1 MRRMI
6 NKIGETA
13 MTTLTDTQSR
23 ILNAASRRAGNLAMP
38 LPKGLHGA
46 VAKKVVGM
54 MIERGF
60 LEEVEANIKKCEP
73 LWRETGDGCGTTLV
87 ATSAGLAAIGV
98 DPVVVQAIAKLRNGP
113 REVAADKMEAKP
125 AKPRSGTKQIQL
137 IALLETPTGSSLDE
151 IVAATGWQA
160 HTVRGAISGTLKKK
174 LGLSVTSEK
183 VEGRGRIYRI
193 CN

>member
-6 NKIGETA
+6 NETGETA
-13 MTTLTDTQSR
+13 MTKLTDTQSR

-54 MIERGF
+54 MIERGL
-60 LEEVEANIKKCEP
+60 LEEVEANTKKREP
-73 LWRETGDGCGTTLV
+73 LWRETGDGRGTTLV

-98 DPVVVQAIAKLRNGP
+98 DPVVVQAIAKLRNSS
-113 REVAADKMEAKP
+113 REVAAGSVEAKLV
-125 AKPRSGTKQIQL
+125 KPRGGTRQAQL
-137 IALLETPTGSSLDE
+137 IAMLETPTGSSLDE
-151 IVAATGWQA
+151 IVTATGWQA

-174 LGLSVTSEK
+174 LGLAVISEK
-183 VEGRGRIYRI
+183 VEGRGRVYRI
-193 CN
+193 A

>member
-1 MRRMI
+1 MI
-6 NKIGETA
+6 K
-13 MTTLTDTQSR
+13 LTDTQTR
-23 ILNAASRRAGNLAMP
+23 ILNTASRRAGNRAMP

-54 MIERGF
+54 MTERGF
-60 LEEVEANIKKCEP
+60 IEEVEANVRKGEP

-113 REVAADKMEAKP
+113 REGAVGTNEDKP
-125 AKPRSGTKQIQL
+125 VKPRGGTKQTQL
-137 IALLETPTGSSLDE
+137 IALLETPTGASLDE

-174 LGLSVTSEK
+174 LGLAVVSQK
-183 VEGRGRIYRI
+183 VDGRGRVYRI
-193 CN
+193 I

>member
-1 MRRMI
+1 
-6 NKIGETA
+6 
-13 MTTLTDTQSR
+13 MTKLTDTQSR

-54 MIERGF
+54 MLERGF
-60 LEEVEANIKKCEP
+60 IEEVEANTKKGEP

-113 REVAADKMEAKP
+113 REGVAGTAEAKS
-125 AKPRSGTKQIQL
+125 AKPRSGTKQTQL
-137 IALLETPTGSSLDE
+137 IALLETPTGASLDE
-151 IVAATGWQA
+151 IVAATGWQT

-174 LGLSVTSEK
+174 LGLKVISEK
-183 VEGRGRIYRI
+183 IEGRGRVYRI
-193 CN
+193 G

>member
-1 MRRMI
+1 MI
-6 NKIGETA
+6 NETGDLA
-13 MTTLTDTQSR
+13 MTKLTDAQSR

-54 MIERGF
+54 MIERR
-60 LEEVEANIKKCEP
+60 LLDEVEANTRKCEP

-98 DPVVVQAIAKLRNGP
+98 DPVVVQAIAKFRNGP
-113 REVAADKMEAKP
+113 REVAADTAETKP
-125 AKPRSGTKQIQL
+125 AKPRVGTKKTQL
-137 IALLETPTGSSLDE
+137 IALLETPTGASLDE

-174 LGLSVTSEK
+174 LGLAVISEK
-183 VEGRGRIYRI
+183 VEGRGRVYRI
-193 CN
+193 AN

>member
-1 MRRMI
+1 
-6 NKIGETA
+6 
-13 MTTLTDTQSR
+13 MTKLTDTQAR
-23 ILNAASRRAGNLAMP
+23 ILHAASRRAGNLAMP

-46 VAKKVVGM
+46 VAKKLVGI

-60 LEEVEANIKKCEP
+60 IEEVEANTKKGEP
-73 LWRETGDGCGTTLV
+73 LWRETGDGLGTTLV

-113 REVAADKMEAKP
+113 RKVAAGTVEAKP
-125 AKPRSGTKQIQL
+125 AKPRVGTKQTQL
-137 IALLETPTGSSLDE
+137 IALLETPTGASLDE

-174 LGLSVTSEK
+174 LGLAVVSEK
-183 VEGRGRIYRI
+183 IEGRGRVYRI
-193 CN
+193 AN

>member
-1 MRRMI
+1 
-6 NKIGETA
+6 
-13 MTTLTDTQSR
+13 MTKLTDTQAR

-46 VAKKVVGM
+46 VAQKVVGM
-54 MIERGF
+54 LVERGF
-60 LEEVEANIKKCEP
+60 IKEVEANSKKHEP
-73 LWRETGDGCGTTLV
+73 LWRETGDGRGTTLV

-113 REVAADKMEAKP
+113 REVAVGKVEDKP
-125 AKPRSGTKQIQL
+125 AKPRTGTKQTQL
-137 IALLETPTGSSLDE
+137 IALLEAPTGASLDE

-174 LGLSVTSEK
+174 LGLAVISEK
-183 VEGRGRIYRI
+183 IEGRGRIYRI
-193 CN
+193 G

>member
-1 MRRMI
+1 
-6 NKIGETA
+6 
-13 MTTLTDTQSR
+13 MTKLTDTQAR

-54 MIERGF
+54 MMERG
-60 LEEVEANIKKCEP
+60 LIEEVEANIDKREA

-87 ATSAGLAAIGV
+87 ATSAGLTAIGV

-113 REVAADKMEAKP
+113 REAVVDTVEDKP
-125 AKPRSGTKQIQL
+125 AKPRGGTKQTQL
-137 IALLETPTGSSLDE
+137 IDLIETPTGASLDE

-174 LGLSVTSEK
+174 LGLVVVSEK
-183 VEGRGRIYRI
+183 VDGRGRVYRI
-193 CN
+193 S